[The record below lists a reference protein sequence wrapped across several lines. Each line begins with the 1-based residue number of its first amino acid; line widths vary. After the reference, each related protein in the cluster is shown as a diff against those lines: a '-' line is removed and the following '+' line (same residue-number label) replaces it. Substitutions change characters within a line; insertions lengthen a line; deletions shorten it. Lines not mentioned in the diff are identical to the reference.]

1 LPCAALLV
9 PYGRGIR
16 DLAMATK
23 SKSGRSTTTTTDQ
36 AGDRPQD
43 IVVFSI
49 IRESTCAECGTEL
62 YKGSFL
68 RMEKERPLC
77 LSCADLDHLV
87 FLPSGDTALTR
98 RARKHSTLDA
108 VVVRFS
114 RTRGRYE
121 RQGVLVE
128 EAALEQA
135 ERECLADAEARQRV
149 RERAA
154 ERRAELD
161 EQYVAEFVE
170 RLGALFPGCPT
181 LERQDIAA
189 HACQKYS
196 GRVGRSA
203 SAREFDVKAIELAVR
218 AHIRHCHTSYDKLLA
233 RGIAREDA
241 RLQVRDAVDEVFE
254 RWRQSKSS

>member
-1 LPCAALLV
+1 
-9 PYGRGIR
+9 
-16 DLAMATK
+16 MATK
-23 SKSGRSTTTTTDQ
+23 SKSGQ
-36 AGDRPQD
+36 ATAASDSKDEKSKG

-49 IRESTCAECGTEL
+49 LRESTCAECGIEL

-77 LSCADLDHLV
+77 MACADLDQLM

-108 VVVRFS
+108 VVVCFS

-128 EAALEQA
+128 EAALAQA
-135 ERECLADAEARQRV
+135 ERECLADADARERA

-154 ERRAELD
+154 VQRAELD
-161 EQYVAEFVE
+161 EQYMAEFAE
-170 RLGALFPGCPT
+170 RLGALFPGCPIA
-181 LERQDIAA
+181 ERQVIAA
-189 HACQKYS
+189 RTCQKYS

-203 SAREFDVKAIELAVR
+203 AAREFDPTAIELAVR

-233 RGIAREDA
+233 RGTAREDA

-254 RWRQSKSS
+254 RWQREPS

>member
-1 LPCAALLV
+1 
-9 PYGRGIR
+9 
-16 DLAMATK
+16 MATK
-23 SKSGRSTTTTTDQ
+23 SKSGQ
-36 AGDRPQD
+36 ASAAADSKD
-43 IVVFSI
+43 EKSKEIVVFSI
-49 IRESTCAECGTEL
+49 IRESTCAECGIEL

-77 LSCADLDHLV
+77 MACADLDHLE

-135 ERECLADAEARQRV
+135 ERECLADADARERA

-154 ERRAELD
+154 VRRSELD
-161 EQYVAEFVE
+161 EQYVAEFAK
-170 RLGALFPGCPT
+170 RLGDLFPGCPVS
-181 LERQDIAA
+181 ERQDIAA
-189 HACQKYS
+189 YACQKYS

-203 SAREFDVKAIELAVR
+203 AAREFDTTAIELAVR
-218 AHIRHCHTSYDKLLA
+218 AHIRHCHTSYDRLLA
-233 RGIAREDA
+233 RGGDRADA
-241 RLQVRDAVDEVFE
+241 RAAVRDAVDKVFA
-254 RWRQSKSS
+254 RWHKPQS

>member
-1 LPCAALLV
+1 
-9 PYGRGIR
+9 
-16 DLAMATK
+16 M
-23 SKSGRSTTTTTDQ
+23 
-36 AGDRPQD
+36 
-43 IVVFSI
+43 FSI
-49 IRESTCAECGTEL
+49 IRESKCAECGTEL
-62 YKGSFL
+62 WKGSLL

-77 LSCADLDHLV
+77 LACADLDHLV

-135 ERECLADAEARQRV
+135 ERECLADADARGRA

-161 EQYVAEFVE
+161 ERYVAEFAE
-170 RLGALFPGCPT
+170 RLGDLFPGCPVP
-181 LERQDIAA
+181 ERQDIAA

-203 SAREFDVKAIELAVR
+203 AAVAFDPKAIELAVR
-218 AHIRHCHTSYDKLLA
+218 AHIRHCHTSYDRLLA
-233 RGIAREDA
+233 RGGDRADA
-241 RLQVRDAVDEVFE
+241 RAAVRDAVDEVFE
-254 RWRQSKSS
+254 RWQRPKGS

>member
-1 LPCAALLV
+1 
-9 PYGRGIR
+9 
-16 DLAMATK
+16 MATK
-23 SKSGRSTTTTTDQ
+23 SKTGSTT
-36 AGDRPQD
+36 AAADRTSEGSQE

-49 IRESTCAECGTEL
+49 IRESTCAECGAEL

-68 RMEKERPLC
+68 RMEEERPLC
-77 LSCADLDHLV
+77 LACADLDHLI

-135 ERECLADAEARQRV
+135 ERECLADAEARQRA

-161 EQYVAEFVE
+161 ERYVAEFAE
-170 RLGALFPGCPT
+170 RLGDLFPGCPVP
-181 LERQDIAA
+181 EREAIAA

-203 SAREFDVKAIELAVR
+203 AAQKFDPKAMELAVR
-218 AHIRHCHTSYDKLLA
+218 AHIRHCHTSYDRLLA
-233 RGIAREDA
+233 RGGDRSDA
-241 RLQVRDAVDEVFE
+241 RAAVRGAVDDVFE
-254 RWRQSKSS
+254 RWHQSKR

>member
-1 LPCAALLV
+1 M
-9 PYGRGIR
+9 
-16 DLAMATK
+16 DTK
-23 SKSGRSTTTTTDQ
+23 SKSGQHT
-36 AGDRPQD
+36 AGSDSKD
-43 IVVFSI
+43 EKSNEIVVFSI
-49 IRESTCAECGTEL
+49 IRESPCAECGTEL

-77 LSCADLDHLV
+77 MTCADLDHLM

-128 EAALEQA
+128 EAALAQA
-135 ERECLADAEARQRV
+135 ERECLADADARERA

-154 ERRAELD
+154 TRRAELD
-161 EQYVAEFVE
+161 EQYVAEFAK
-170 RLGALFPGCPT
+170 RLGDLFPGCPAS
-181 LERQDIAA
+181 ERQDIAA

-203 SAREFDVKAIELAVR
+203 LARDFDPKAIELAVR
-218 AHIRHCHTSYDKLLA
+218 AHIRHCHTSYDRLLA
-233 RGIAREDA
+233 RGSDRSDA
-241 RLQVRDAVDEVFE
+241 GDAVRDVVDQVFA
-254 RWRQSKSS
+254 RWRRSK

>member
-1 LPCAALLV
+1 MA
-9 PYGRGIR
+9 R
-16 DLAMATK
+16 ATK
-23 SKSGRSTTTTTDQ
+23 DKSRSDAPAAEKSGDKN
-36 AGDRPQD
+36 AG

-49 IRESTCAECGTEL
+49 LNESTCVECGAEL
-62 YKGSFL
+62 WKGSFL

-77 LSCADLDHLV
+77 MACADLDHLM

-114 RTRGRYE
+114 RARGRYE

-135 ERECLADAEARQRV
+135 ERECLADADV
-149 RERAA
+149 RERTRERAVV
-154 ERRAELD
+154 RRAELD
-161 EQYVAEFVE
+161 EQYVAEFTK
-170 RLGALFPGCPT
+170 RLGDPFPGCPIP
-181 LERQDIAA
+181 ERQDIAT
-189 HACQKYS
+189 HACRKYS

-203 SAREFDVKAIELAVR
+203 AAREFDPTAIELAVR

-233 RGIAREDA
+233 RGTAREDA

-254 RWRQSKSS
+254 RWQREPS

>member
-1 LPCAALLV
+1 
-9 PYGRGIR
+9 
-16 DLAMATK
+16 MAR
-23 SKSGRSTTTTTDQ
+23 KSGSGQSTATRERAANPSQ
-36 AGDRPQD
+36 KPQE

-49 IRESTCAECGTEL
+49 IRESTCAECGAEL
-62 YKGSFL
+62 WKGSFL

-77 LSCADLDHLV
+77 MACADLDRLV

-128 EAALEQA
+128 EAALAQA
-135 ERECLADAEARQRV
+135 EGECLADADAREHA

-154 ERRAELD
+154 GRRADLD
-161 EQYVAEFVE
+161 EQYLVEFAK
-170 RLGALFPGCPT
+170 RLGDFFPGCPVA
-181 LERQDIAA
+181 ERQDIAE

-203 SAREFDVKAIELAVR
+203 PAREFELTAIELAVR
-218 AHIRHCHTSYDKLLA
+218 AHIRHCHTSYDRLLA
-233 RGIAREDA
+233 RGSDRSDA
-241 RLQVRDAVDEVFE
+241 RAAVRDVVEHVFAC
-254 RWRQSKSS
+254 WRRGGRV

>member
-1 LPCAALLV
+1 MARTTKDKSRRAA
-9 PYGRGIR
+9 PT
-16 DLAMATK
+16 AE
-23 SKSGRSTTTTTDQ
+23 KSGDKD
-36 AGDRPQD
+36 AD

-49 IRESTCAECGTEL
+49 LRESTCVECGAEL
-62 YKGSFL
+62 WKGSFL

-77 LSCADLDHLV
+77 MACADLDHLM

-135 ERECLADAEARQRV
+135 ERECLADADARERA

-154 ERRAELD
+154 TRRAELD
-161 EQYVAEFVE
+161 EQYVAEFTK
-170 RLGALFPGCPT
+170 RLGALFPGCPIAQ
-181 LERQDIAA
+181 RQEIAA
-189 HACQKYS
+189 HACLKYS

-203 SAREFDVKAIELAVR
+203 AAREFDPTAIELAVR
-218 AHIRHCHTSYDKLLA
+218 AHIRHCHTSYDRLLA
-233 RGIAREDA
+233 RGGDRSDA
-241 RLQVRDAVDEVFE
+241 RAEVRDAVDQVFA
-254 RWRQSKSS
+254 RWQVKGS

>member
-1 LPCAALLV
+1 MAK
-9 PYGRGIR
+9 
-16 DLAMATK
+16 ATK
-23 SKSGRSTTTTTDQ
+23 DKSQRAAPAVEKSGDKN
-36 AGDRPQD
+36 AE

-49 IRESTCAECGTEL
+49 LRESKCVECGAEPRE
-62 YKGSFL
+62 GGFL

-77 LSCADLDHLV
+77 MACADLDHLM

-135 ERECLADAEARQRV
+135 ERECLADADV
-149 RERAA
+149 RERTRARAA
-154 ERRAELD
+154 AQRADLD
-161 EQYVAEFVE
+161 EQYVAEFTK
-170 RLGALFPGCPT
+170 RLGDLFPGCPIP
-181 LERQDIAA
+181 ERQDIAT
-189 HACQKYS
+189 HACRKYS

-203 SAREFDVKAIELAVR
+203 AAREFDPTAIELAVR
-218 AHIRHCHTSYDKLLA
+218 AHIRHCHTPYDRLLA
-233 RGIAREDA
+233 RGRDRSDA
-241 RLQVRDAVDEVFE
+241 RAAVSDAVDQVFA
-254 RWRQSKSS
+254 RWQVKGS